1 MGNVSRKHCKTA
13 DIIRTDGPGGISLI
27 ISLSRENLYC
37 SEYQGRCSSSEST
50 GKEDRWSSSAA
61 SFFVEASRVLKP
73 SSEVPVEAATA
84 HYGRINGSLIKGKST
99 RCRRGHDFSEGSFF
113 RSFCVFMRVSKD
125 TGWIRFLPSIR
136 FRTWLSEFGR
146 RDSRFFWLLVIIMEN
161 NVKVD
166 VSRKFDIL
174 S

>member
-99 RCRRGHDFSEGSFF
+99 RWRDGVMIFRRGLFF
-113 RSFCVFMRVSKD
+113 
-125 TGWIRFLPSIR
+125 G
-136 FRTWLSEFGR
+136 LSAC
-146 RDSRFFWLLVIIMEN
+146 SC
-161 NVKVD
+161 
-166 VSRKFDIL
+166 VSRRTQGEYVFFPR
-174 S
+174 